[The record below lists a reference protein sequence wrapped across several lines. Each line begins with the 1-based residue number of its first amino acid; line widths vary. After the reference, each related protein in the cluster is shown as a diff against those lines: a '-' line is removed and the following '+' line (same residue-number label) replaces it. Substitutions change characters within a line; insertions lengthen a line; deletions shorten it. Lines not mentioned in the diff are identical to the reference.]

1 MLGKRLAK
9 RMTKMAQIKSQ
20 FSELNGH
27 IADAIKNKDFSRALI
42 LDKARQDILRDLCL
56 MDPSTI
62 DAGFFEFIEGCAKDN
77 ARLIQSVEED
87 MSEITF
93 RQSRSRKV
101 QTAYMQR

>member
-1 MLGKRLAK
+1 
-9 RMTKMAQIKSQ
+9 MAQIKSQ

-27 IADAIKNKDFSRALI
+27 IADAIKNKDFSRALV